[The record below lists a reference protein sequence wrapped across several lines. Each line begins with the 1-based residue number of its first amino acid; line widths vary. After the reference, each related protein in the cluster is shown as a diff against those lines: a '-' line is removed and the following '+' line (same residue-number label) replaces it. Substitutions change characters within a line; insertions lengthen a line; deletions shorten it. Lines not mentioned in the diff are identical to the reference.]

1 MIDSHNMKSYIQK
14 WAEAERELAI
24 RRIILPTHPINPEHS
39 IIQKDEI
46 YPPLIPDKPNSGNPS
61 LNLPM

>member
-14 WAEAERELAI
+14 WTEAERELAI

-39 IIQKDEI
+39 IMQKDEI
-46 YPPLIPDKPNSGNPS
+46 DLPLIPDKPNSGNPS
-61 LNLPM
+61 LNRSM